1 MTFSSTK
8 NFFFVI
14 LIFTKFIAG
23 CASAS
28 HEEMSASSKL
38 GAKENKLGLANPSAK
53 FCIDHGG
60 QIEMYTNEAGQGG
73 FCNVGGGII
82 EEWTLFRYLNDPAQT
97 RTKAVSVFLS
107 HPTIEVSPGNGGANP
122 ASLYC
127 LEMGGTNPGY
137 QSAEG
142 TVGIC
147 VFPDRSAIEE
157 WTLFRGPDASSNEK
171 LRKLLNSSTQ

>member
-14 LIFTKFIAG
+14 LLFTNFISG

-28 HEEMSASSKL
+28 YEETSA
-38 GAKENKLGLANPSAK
+38 KLGLANPSAK
-53 FCIDHGG
+53 FCVDNGG
-60 QIEMYTNEAGQGG
+60 KIEMYTNEAGQGG

-82 EEWTLFRYLNDPAQT
+82 EEWTLYRYLNDPAQT
-97 RTKAVSVFLS
+97 KTKAVSIFLS

-127 LEMGGTNPGY
+127 LKVGGANPGY
-137 QSAEG
+137 QSPEG
-142 TVGIC
+142 AVGVC

-171 LRKLLNSSTQ
+171 LLKLLKGRAQ